1 MIRQHSKPVVPGK
14 SNKIIAFKTTAIL
27 LPIVILFLLEGGL
40 RICGY
45 GHDVRLFLEDKEN
58 ADYLVMN
65 PHASERYFTSVGN
78 ATTGV
83 FEPFRKKKTAG
94 TFRVFVLGESTT
106 LGFPYMGSASFD
118 RWLFYRLMHTF
129 PDREFEIVNVSLTAV
144 NSYTVLGFAK
154 EIVNYQPDAVLI
166 YCGQNEY
173 YGALGVG
180 STSQLGNHPAIIQS
194 VLFLRSFRLV
204 QLMENSYSGIRKLVR
219 GKTIDTG
226 ETLMKRMAARQEIPF
241 HSDLYNRGIEQF
253 SNNMGDVCKL
263 LSAKKIPLFISN
275 LVSNEKDLKPFIS
288 SNKDSTLSAG
298 YQFDLAGKA
307 LKKGDFVSAK
317 KLFVLAKELDMLRF
331 RAPDTLNAIIA
342 DLPHLY
348 PGVYMVDTKKLFEDH
363 SPNGII
369 GNETLLEHVHPN
381 IYGYS
386 LLSDAFYRSLKQHKL
401 ITPDPRNELS
411 LPQLQHEMPITLV
424 DSLKGTFEVRVLKAK
439 WPFKQPEIFNLNSQN
454 SFEAQLAIALL
465 YQKLNWVSAMKAQM
479 DYYSQQRDQK
489 NIVKVAE
496 ASVLQIIN
504 NADYLNSVGKLC
516 MEQCLNRKA
525 KVYLQ
530 QAYLI
535 TPSTDTAQ
543 RIVILFLK
551 DDQPEMA
558 LPYLGYLQQTNPSRT
573 LYSATISLIKEIEGY
588 KDQLKGDKSDITLLN
603 KISLSYYS
611 MQNTDIAK
619 QYAQRAIS
627 LDNKNIETKELLR
640 KIKSLPVQKLN

>member
-1 MIRQHSKPVVPGK
+1 MNSQAPKPVVHGK
-14 SNKIIAFKTTAIL
+14 SNKVIFFKITAIL
-27 LPIVILFLLEGGL
+27 LPIVFLLLLEAGL
-40 RICGY
+40 RLCSY
-45 GHDVRLFLEDKEN
+45 GHNVRLFVEDKEN

-65 PHASERYFTSVGN
+65 QHASERYFTSGEN

-83 FEPFRKKKTAG
+83 FESFRKKKAAG

-118 RWLFYRLMHTF
+118 RWIFYRLMHTF

-154 EIVNYQPDAVLI
+154 EIVNYQPDAVMI

-180 STSQLGNHPAIIQS
+180 STSQLGSHRAIIQS
-194 VLFLRSFRLV
+194 VLYLRSFRLV
-204 QLMENSYSGIRKLVR
+204 QLMENSYSGIIKLFR

-226 ETLMKRMAARQEIPF
+226 ETLMKRMAARQEIPV
-241 HSDLYNRGIEQF
+241 HSDLYYRGIEQF
-253 SNNMGDVCKL
+253 RNNMEDVCKL
-263 LSAKKIPLFISN
+263 LSANKIPVFISN

-288 SNKDSTLSAG
+288 SKKDSTSSAG
-298 YQFDLAGKA
+298 YQYNLACQTF
-307 LKKGDFVSAK
+307 KKGDFVSAK

-331 RAPDTLNAIIA
+331 RAPDTLNTIIA
-342 DLPHLY
+342 GLPHHY
-348 PGVYMVDTKKLFEDH
+348 PGVYLVDTKKLFEDH
-363 SPNGII
+363 SPHGII
-369 GNETLLEHVHPN
+369 GNETMLEHVHPN

-386 LLSDAFYRSLKQHKL
+386 LLSDAFYRSLIQHKL

-411 LPQLQHEMPITLV
+411 LAQLQHEMPITLV
-424 DSLKGTFEVRVLKAK
+424 DSLKGTFEIMVLKEK
-439 WPFKQPEIFNLNSQN
+439 WPFKQPKTIDLNNQN
-454 SFEAQLAIALL
+454 SFEAKLAIALL
-465 YQKLNWVSAMKAQM
+465 YQKIYWPAAMKTQM
-479 DYYSQQRDQK
+479 DYYLQQHDQK
-489 NIVKVAE
+489 NILKVAE

-504 NADYLNSVGKLC
+504 NAEYLNNVGKLC
-516 MEQCLNRKA
+516 MEQGLNRKA
-525 KVYLQ
+525 TVYLQ
-530 QAYLI
+530 QAYLMA
-535 TPSTDTAQ
+535 PSTDTAQ